1 MRMGVYP
8 GNVMEDDLQYS
19 HMFMRWI
26 QDVHGHIQRN
36 RDPSGWKQD
45 CQNRKQDCSE
55 ALEYAYY
62 YSRVAII
69 AIRGEGQT
77 KPLKLVAS

>member
-1 MRMGVYP
+1 MHKIYTYEFVYF
-8 GNVMEDDLQYS
+8 YS
-19 HMFMRWI
+19 REY
-26 QDVHGHIQRN
+26 
-36 RDPSGWKQD
+36 S
-45 CQNRKQDCSE
+45 
-55 ALEYAYY
+55 LEYAYY